1 MKKLTLLLS
10 LLLASYGCFANEQAD
25 LWSSSSLNQSL
36 VSGEFR
42 LSGGNAS
49 GNLNKLATFIAEQ
62 LTHNRDLINLKES
75 RVAITSFVDLESL
88 RETDKIGLSLSELLI
103 HKLQLS
109 GFKVVDF
116 KAMNSINVAANGDHV
131 FSRNPAELK
140 NEFNIHYF
148 LTGTLTKSRD
158 GIVVNARL
166 LDTKT
171 LLVVSSAQ
179 AFIPLR
185 DVRRLMNE
193 YVGVEQERVSLDKPN
208 ASQPNMVKIK

>member
-10 LLLASYGCFANEQAD
+10 LLLASYGCFANEQGD
-25 LWSSSSLNQSL
+25 LWNSSSLNQSL

-49 GNLNKLATFIAEQ
+49 SNLNNLATFIAEQ

-109 GFKVVDF
+109 GYKIVDF

>member
-10 LLLASYGCFANEQAD
+10 LLLASYGCFANEQED
-25 LWSSSSLNQSL
+25 LWNSSSLNQSL

-49 GNLNKLATFIAEQ
+49 SNLNKLATFIAEQ

>member
-10 LLLASYGCFANEQAD
+10 LLLASYGCFANEQGD
-25 LWSSSSLNQSL
+25 LWNSSSLNQSL

-109 GFKVVDF
+109 GFKIVDF